1 MDQRL
6 PTVTK
11 RPPRYQTRAVQA
23 RPPVTRAALDAVSQ
37 GPSVQHGHSGDAV
50 AGRAARSAASP
61 SRDAWLA
68 RTVKRAID
76 LALLVPAVIVAVPLV
91 LLGAIVV
98 MIVSPGSPFFMQ
110 RREGLGGRTIEVWK
124 LRTMHHEA
132 DRLLDR
138 HLEADPEARAEWQR
152 SFKLKRDPR
161 LLPGVGSFLRRT
173 SIDELPQLWSI
184 AKGEMSFVGP
194 RPFPEYHLA
203 QFDPAFRVLRRSVL
217 PGLTGLWQVSAR
229 SDGDLA
235 VQQALD
241 EYYIRNWSL
250 WLDIS
255 LIARTP
261 LALLSSRGAY

>member
-11 RPPRYQTRAVQA
+11 RSPRYPGRAVQA
-23 RPPVTRAALDAVSQ
+23 RPPVTRAALEAVS
-37 GPSVQHGHSGDAV
+37 PSPMVQRGHAGDA
-50 AGRAARSAASP
+50 AAASVVRSVASP
-61 SRDAWLA
+61 SREAWFA

-76 LALLVPAVIVAVPLV
+76 LALLVPAVLVAVPLV
-91 LLGAIVV
+91 LLGAIAV

-124 LRTMHHEA
+124 LRTMYHDA
-132 DRLLDR
+132 DRLLER
-138 HLEADPEARAEWQR
+138 HLEADPEAREEWQR
-152 SFKLKRDPR
+152 CFKLKRDPR
-161 LLPGVGSFLRRT
+161 LLPGIGSFLRRT

-194 RPFPEYHLA
+194 RPFPEYHLD
-203 QFDPAFRVLRRSVL
+203 QFDPAFRTLRRSVL

-250 WLDIS
+250 WLDIA